1 MKCKSLER
9 ALKAKVDTSLLDA
22 ALASLPQDTQE

>member
-1 MKCKSLER
+1 MKRKSLER